1 MILVCLYFNYFMAAV
16 LLMEETRIPRES
28 LYYFIEYA
36 SSLNN
41 YIFVISFSNFILL
54 SQIFFNPVTM
64 KLCLVYGLVNSGQ
77 VAFISNRV
85 SIFIPWQIKR
95 KFLPW
100 WSTIPLTS
108 TKRTITSHINSLNT
122 LEILVLAWTGTN
134 M

>member
-1 MILVCLYFNYFMAAV
+1 MAAV

-28 LYYFIEYA
+28 LYYFIEYG

-85 SIFIPWQIKR
+85 SIFIP
-95 KFLPW
+95 
-100 WSTIPLTS
+100 
-108 TKRTITSHINSLNT
+108 
-122 LEILVLAWTGTN
+122 
-134 M
+134 

>member
-1 MILVCLYFNYFMAAV
+1 MKEKIDPGLFIFQLYHGSS

-64 KLCLVYGLVNSGQ
+64 MLCLVYGLVNSGQ

-85 SIFIPWQIKR
+85 SIFIP
-95 KFLPW
+95 
-100 WSTIPLTS
+100 
-108 TKRTITSHINSLNT
+108 
-122 LEILVLAWTGTN
+122 
-134 M
+134 